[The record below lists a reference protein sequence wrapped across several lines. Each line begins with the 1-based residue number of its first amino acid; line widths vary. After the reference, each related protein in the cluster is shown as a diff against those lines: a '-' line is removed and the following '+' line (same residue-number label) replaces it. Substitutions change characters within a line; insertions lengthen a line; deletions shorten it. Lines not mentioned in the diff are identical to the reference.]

1 LREQLKHGYNAC
13 LKKADSEWV
22 AKSRVTFISS
32 ENSDRVEQAFQTRRQ
47 EVGELFFGRF
57 CEGGHKLKFLK
68 VPEATIR
75 RLSRYS
81 RCLENLTRKG
91 EQIVS
96 SAQLAAYCGV
106 NAAQVRKDLAY
117 FGEFGIRGVGY
128 YATELMHD
136 IKRIL
141 GLNKEWRLAIV
152 GIGNL
157 GSSLLSYKD
166 FLKQNYKIVAA
177 FDIDPP
183 KVIGRVSEKLG
194 KPIEILHPDRMKEV
208 VRERDIEV
216 GIITTPASEAQ
227 SVVDQMVD
235 AGIRGILN
243 FAPAQIRVP
252 EGFIIKNVF
261 FTTVLDNLAYLLSTS
276 KEITR
281 IASEQKISTEKSA
294 DENRPRKGKDG
305 LSSRRGDTGRF

>member
-1 LREQLKHGYNAC
+1 
-13 LKKADSEWV
+13 
-22 AKSRVTFISS
+22 
-32 ENSDRVEQAFQTRRQ
+32 
-47 EVGELFFGRF
+47 
-57 CEGGHKLKFLK
+57 LKFLR

-243 FAPAQIRVP
+243 FAPAQIHVP

-281 IASEQKISTEKSA
+281 IASEPKISAEKSA

>member
-1 LREQLKHGYNAC
+1 MLAPNDVSARQDDFGVSCEGVHRKRLK
-13 LKKADSEWV
+13 E
-22 AKSRVTFISS
+22 
-32 ENSDRVEQAFQTRRQ
+32 
-47 EVGELFFGRF
+47 FFFEGF
-57 CEGGHKLKFLK
+57 CERRYKLKFLK

-81 RCLENLTRKG
+81 RCLENLMRRG
-91 EQIVS
+91 EKVVS
-96 SAQLAAYCGV
+96 SAQLAAHCGV

-128 YATELMHD
+128 YAVELMQD

-141 GLNKEWRLAIV
+141 GLNKEWRMAIV

-157 GSSLLSYKD
+157 GSALLLYKD

-183 KVIGRVSEKLG
+183 RVIGRVSEQLG
-194 KPIEILHPDRMKEV
+194 KPIEILHPDRMKDV
-208 VRERDIEV
+208 VRERDVEV

-227 SVVDQMVD
+227 VVADQMVR

-243 FAPAQIRVP
+243 FAPAQIHIP
-252 EGFIIKNVF
+252 EGFIVKNVF
-261 FTTVLDNLAYLLSTS
+261 FTTVLDNLAYLLSST
-276 KEITR
+276 KA
-281 IASEQKISTEKSA
+281 IAETA
-294 DENRPRKGKDG
+294 GDHRNRSGRNA
-305 LSSRRGDTGRF
+305 RREL